1 MTVVR
6 EYNELITS
14 VESQRDA
21 LVIILTASRADGE
34 ERLPITEAQKE
45 TAANAAKSVLEGVG
59 ADVGAN
65 STAFVIPGEELADGQ
80 TLTLRVRATLNREPA
95 PDQTL

>member
-45 TAANAAKSVLEGVG
+45 TAANAAKSVLECVG

-65 STAFVIPGEELADGQ
+65 STAFVILSSRR
-80 TLTLRVRATLNREPA
+80 L
-95 PDQTL
+95 

>member
-45 TAANAAKSVLEGVG
+45 TAASAARRS
-59 ADVGAN
+59 AA
-65 STAFVIPGEELADGQ
+65 STVP
-80 TLTLRVRATLNREPA
+80 VRFSPVRLFAV
-95 PDQTL
+95 

>member
-21 LVIILTASRADGE
+21 LVIILTASRAD
-34 ERLPITEAQKE
+34 
-45 TAANAAKSVLEGVG
+45 
-59 ADVGAN
+59 
-65 STAFVIPGEELADGQ
+65 
-80 TLTLRVRATLNREPA
+80 
-95 PDQTL
+95 